1 MHLELSISPCPNDTF
16 MFDALLGGRIDCE
29 GLTFAPAFHDIEELN
44 RALRDAAPG
53 AGPDMSKVSCAL
65 LPEIADRYEVLD
77 SGAALGRGNGPLLVR
92 RRGDRTPLRHV
103 AVPGLHTTANALLR
117 LLHPEIM
124 ERTPVLFSEIAAA
137 VERGDY
143 DAGVLI
149 HEGRFVFGDR
159 NLERVADLGEE
170 WEARTGLPLP
180 LGAIVVRRTVRRGA
194 APQHRVRFRPPRGLA
209 ALRPG
214 PCPGAG
220 RRRDRRPHRTLRE
233 RILALARCG
242 RTPRPRNPRPRRS
255 RNTRNAGR
263 IRRRTAAPRLLYI
276 GPAHRALHTPACGRC
291 GSRVRPAP
299 RRSARN
305 AKSPPH
311 ERFFPH
317 EAWICRIFRIFIV
330 GNTPQRECR
339 AKNL

>member
-180 LGAIVVRRTVRRGA
+180 LGAIVVRRTLPEAVRRRCA
-194 APQHRVRFRPPRGLA
+194 AV
-209 ALRPG
+209 LRRSIEYAFAH
-214 PCPGAG
+214 PGASRPFVRAHARELDDAVTDAHIALFVNEYSLSLGAEG
-220 RRRDRRPHRTLRE
+220 RRALETLAPG
-233 RILALARCG
+233 ALG
-242 RTPRPRNPRPRRS
+242 TPGTPDAS
-255 RNTRNAGR
+255 
-263 IRRRTAAPRLLYI
+263 AA
-276 GPAHRALHTPACGRC
+276 
-291 GSRVRPAP
+291 
-299 RRSARN
+299 
-305 AKSPPH
+305 
-311 ERFFPH
+311 E
-317 EAWICRIFRIFIV
+317 
-330 GNTPQRECR
+330 
-339 AKNL
+339 

>member
-44 RALRDAAPG
+44 RALRGAAPG

-180 LGAIVVRRTVRRGA
+180 LGAIVVVRKDAAPSKPSPPALSEHPERRTHPPPNSC
-194 APQHRVRFRPPRGLA
+194 APAIIYRSRA
-209 ALRPG
+209 
-214 PCPGAG
+214 PCPAHSRMRPVRKPRPARTPPQRTECEKSSARTIFPARSLDMSNFSYIYSRQHPAAG
-220 RRRDRRPHRTLRE
+220 MPCEKPINFKRYEKLFSQGDQEHRSDRRSGNGKDHACRGHGLR
-233 RILALARCG
+233 G
-242 RTPRPRNPRPRRS
+242 QSDRPQ
-255 RNTRNAGR
+255 G
-263 IRRRTAAPRLLYI
+263 
-276 GPAHRALHTPACGRC
+276 
-291 GSRVRPAP
+291 
-299 RRSARN
+299 
-305 AKSPPH
+305 
-311 ERFFPH
+311 
-317 EAWICRIFRIFIV
+317 
-330 GNTPQRECR
+330 
-339 AKNL
+339 

>member
-92 RRGDRTPLRHV
+92 RRGDRTPLRRV
-103 AVPGLHTTANALLR
+103 AMPGLHTTANALLR
-117 LLHPEIM
+117 LLHPEIV
-124 ERTPVLFSEIAAA
+124 ERTPVLFSEIATA

-149 HEGRFVFGDR
+149 HEGRFVFGAR

-180 LGAIVVRRTVRRGA
+180 LGAIVVRRTLPEAVRRRCAAVLRRSIEYAFAHPGA
-194 APQHRVRFRPPRGLA
+194 SRPFVRAHARELDDAVTDAHIALFVNEYSLSLGAEGRRALETLAPGALGTPGTPDASA
-209 ALRPG
+209 AEQPRPG
-214 PCPGAG
+214 Y
-220 RRRDRRPHRTLRE
+220 
-233 RILALARCG
+233 
-242 RTPRPRNPRPRRS
+242 
-255 RNTRNAGR
+255 
-263 IRRRTAAPRLLYI
+263 YI
-276 GPAHRALHTPACGRC
+276 
-291 GSRVRPAP
+291 
-299 RRSARN
+299 
-305 AKSPPH
+305 
-311 ERFFPH
+311 
-317 EAWICRIFRIFIV
+317 
-330 GNTPQRECR
+330 
-339 AKNL
+339 

>member
-53 AGPDMSKVSCAL
+53 AGPDMSKVSCA
-65 LPEIADRYEVLD
+65 
-77 SGAALGRGNGPLLVR
+77 LLVR

-180 LGAIVVRRTVRRGA
+180 LGAIVVRRTLPEAVRRRCA
-194 APQHRVRFRPPRGLA
+194 AV
-209 ALRPG
+209 LRRSIEYAFAH
-214 PCPGAG
+214 PGASRPFVRAHARELDDAVTDAHIALFVNEYSLSLGAEG
-220 RRRDRRPHRTLRE
+220 RR
-233 RILALARCG
+233 ALE
-242 RTPRPRNPRPRRS
+242 TPGTPDAS
-255 RNTRNAGR
+255 
-263 IRRRTAAPRLLYI
+263 AA
-276 GPAHRALHTPACGRC
+276 
-291 GSRVRPAP
+291 
-299 RRSARN
+299 
-305 AKSPPH
+305 
-311 ERFFPH
+311 E
-317 EAWICRIFRIFIV
+317 
-330 GNTPQRECR
+330 
-339 AKNL
+339 

>member
-44 RALRDAAPG
+44 RALRGAAPG

-170 WEARTGLPLP
+170 WEARTGQ
-180 LGAIVVRRTVRRGA
+180 I
-194 APQHRVRFRPPRGLA
+194 
-209 ALRPG
+209 
-214 PCPGAG
+214 G
-220 RRRDRRPHRTLRE
+220 R
-233 RILALARCG
+233 
-242 RTPRPRNPRPRRS
+242 
-255 RNTRNAGR
+255 
-263 IRRRTAAPRLLYI
+263 
-276 GPAHRALHTPACGRC
+276 AH
-291 GSRVRPAP
+291 V
-299 RRSARN
+299 
-305 AKSPPH
+305 
-311 ERFFPH
+311 
-317 EAWICRIFRIFIV
+317 
-330 GNTPQRECR
+330 
-339 AKNL
+339 